1 MSTIRDRPDA
11 SAGPAEVVDALD
23 AATRAI
29 AGLQGVDE
37 VLQIIVDQVRP
48 LVGARYAAL
57 GIVDAAGYI
66 ERFITAGMD
75 PDTRARIGP
84 LPQGHG
90 FLGLIIRE
98 NRSLRIRDIAV
109 DPRRHGFP
117 PHHPVMH
124 SFLGVPVTLKGRS
137 IGNLYLTDKAG
148 AEEFSEQD
156 QRLVETFALH
166 AGIAIENARLHEE
179 IQRLAIVDER
189 ERIGK
194 DLHDGIIQSLYAVG
208 LSLEDVPDLA
218 HEDPDEAERRVER
231 AIDSIHLTI
240 GDIRNFIFGLRPEL
254 LSATSLVAGLVAIV
268 DEFRHNSMIDIELEI
283 SPVTDPDPEQNAHL
297 LGLVNEALSNVAR
310 HSGATRVLVAVS
322 TDDDGDVFVAVRDNG
337 HGFDPSSVAG
347 GFGHHGLANM
357 RSRIATIGGTMDIAS
372 DVNGTSIEVRLPRHT
387 GAGAADGADGSH
399 SP

>member
-1 MSTIRDRPDA
+1 VSTIPDRADA
-11 SAGPAEVVDALD
+11 IAGSDVVDALD

-29 AGLQGVDE
+29 AGLQGPDE
-37 VLQIIVDQVRP
+37 ALQVIVDQVRP

-57 GIVDAAGYI
+57 GIVDASGRI
-66 ERFITAGMD
+66 ERFITTGID
-75 PDTRARIGP
+75 PETRRKIGP
-84 LPQGHG
+84 PPQGHG
-90 FLGLIIRE
+90 FLGLIISE
-98 NRSLRIRDIAV
+98 NRSIRIPDIAV

-124 SFLGVPVTLKGRS
+124 SFLGVPVTVKGRS

-148 AEEFSEQD
+148 ADEFSEDD

-179 IQRLAIVDER
+179 VQRLAVVDER

-194 DLHDGIIQSLYAVG
+194 DLHDGIIQSLYGVG
-208 LSLEDVPDLA
+208 LSLEDVPELA

-240 GDIRNFIFGLRPEL
+240 RDIRNFIFGLRPEL
-254 LSATSLVAGLVAIV
+254 LSATSLVTGLAAIV
-268 DEFRHNSMIDIELEI
+268 DEFRHNSMIDIELEMAPVAEP
-283 SPVTDPDPEQNAHL
+283 SPDQTAHL

-310 HSGATRVLVAVS
+310 HSGATWVRVSVRSADRGALVLAIV
-322 TDDDGDVFVAVRDNG
+322 DNG
-337 HGFDPSSVAG
+337 HGFDPGSVAG

-357 RSRIATIGGTMDIAS
+357 RSRIATIDATMDIAS
-372 DVNGTSIEVRLPRHT
+372 DASGTSIEVRLPEHHA
-387 GAGAADGADGSH
+387 AGVDDGADGS
-399 SP
+399 SPP